1 MSNSES
7 EEIPVLKDVVKRG
20 DEDVI
25 KTARLEKE
33 IFEEL
38 DMLAPQLQRKKEPSE
53 HNNAQTPAELK
64 SGSLPDA
71 IENIIEH
78 HSRAMRREIAQLLE
92 NRLGL
97 KP

>member
-1 MSNSES
+1 MSDSES
-7 EEIPVLKDVVKRG
+7 EDIPVLKDVVKRG

-38 DMLAPQLQRKKEPSE
+38 DMLAPQLQRKKEQSDS
-53 HNNAQTPAELK
+53 NSAQTPADLK
-64 SGSLPDA
+64 SGNLPDA

>member
-1 MSNSES
+1 MSQEDNDD
-7 EEIPVLKDVVKRG
+7 IPVLKDVVKRG

-38 DMLAPQLQRKKEPSE
+38 DLLAPKRPRKAEPPS
-53 HNNAQTPAELK
+53 AAPSQTPAELK
-64 SGSLPDA
+64 SGSLPEA
-71 IENIIEH
+71 IDNIIDH
-78 HSRAMRREIAQLLE
+78 HSKAMRREIAQLLE
-92 NRLGL
+92 NRLGI